1 VRVAGDGAGG
11 YDREVRPHL
20 SLHEQAVLAAFAASL
35 RERFGARLC
44 DSRLFGSRARGEGRD
59 DSDLDVF
66 VSIAG
71 LTRKE
76 RGEVIDLAADLGVQS
91 GLVLSPLVVDPVAW
105 RDDLP
110 LARAIALEGVAL

>member
-1 VRVAGDGAGG
+1 M
-11 YDREVRPHL
+11 RPHL
-20 SLHEQAVLAAFAASL
+20 SLHEQAILAAFAASL
-35 RERFGARLC
+35 RDRFGPRLVGC
-44 DSRLFGSRARGEGRD
+44 RLFGSRARGEGRD

-71 LTRKE
+71 LTRIE
-76 RGEVIDLAADLGVQS
+76 REEVIDLAADLGVES
-91 GLVLSPLVVDPVAW
+91 GLVLSPLVVDPMTW